1 MYKFTEEQIMI
12 RDMVREFTKNE
23 VAPYDKAMDETFSF
37 NMEVYQQIYSKLV
50 ETGLMGIHIP
60 EQYGGGGG
68 DAITSQIVVNELAKG
83 SASIA
88 LYLDANWLASDMIL
102 VHGSDEQKQKYLPL
116 AAAGKVFAFG
126 LTEAEIRA
134 EMMPESYIGRCP
146 EQVAA
151 FTAKCLDHELRCGR
165 LLSYHGEDRSRR
177 RRKGHLRFHRPQG
190 CRRSDHRQVRAQNGH
205 ERLGHLRAEL

>member
-37 NMEVYQQIYSKLV
+37 NTEIYQQIYSKLV

-126 LTEAEIRA
+126 LTEASAGSDAAGIKSIA
-134 EMMPESYIGRCP
+134 AKQDDGSYILN
-146 EQVAA
+146 AA
-151 FTAKCLDHELRCGR
+151 RPG
-165 LLSYHGEDRSRR
+165 SRTPVLPTTISSWR
-177 RRKGHLRFHRPQG
+177 RPIPTQA
-190 CRRSDHRQVRAQNGH
+190 QRAFPFSSSPRMQKV
-205 ERLGHLRAEL
+205 

>member
-88 LYLDANWLASDMIL
+88 RISSTAARPGSRTPVLPTTISSWRRPIPTQAQGASPFSSSPRM
-102 VHGSDEQKQKYLPL
+102 QK
-116 AAAGKVFAFG
+116 V
-126 LTEAEIRA
+126 
-134 EMMPESYIGRCP
+134 
-146 EQVAA
+146 
-151 FTAKCLDHELRCGR
+151 
-165 LLSYHGEDRSRR
+165 
-177 RRKGHLRFHRPQG
+177 
-190 CRRSDHRQVRAQNGH
+190 
-205 ERLGHLRAEL
+205 

>member
-68 DAITSQIVVNELAKG
+68 DAHHLSDRCQRACKG
-83 SASIA
+83 QREHRA
-88 LYLDANWLASDMIL
+88 LSRRKL
-102 VHGSDEQKQKYLPL
+102 V
-116 AAAGKVFAFG
+116 G
-126 LTEAEIRA
+126 LRHD
-134 EMMPESYIGRCP
+134 P
-146 EQVAA
+146 
-151 FTAKCLDHELRCGR
+151 
-165 LLSYHGEDRSRR
+165 RSR
-177 RRKGHLRFHRPQG
+177 Q
-190 CRRSDHRQVRAQNGH
+190 
-205 ERLGHLRAEL
+205 

>member
-37 NMEVYQQIYSKLV
+37 NTEIYQQIYSKLV

-83 SASIA
+83 QREHRA
-88 LYLDANWLASDMIL
+88 LSRRKLA
-102 VHGSDEQKQKYLPL
+102 
-116 AAAGKVFAFG
+116 G
-126 LTEAEIRA
+126 LRHD
-134 EMMPESYIGRCP
+134 P
-146 EQVAA
+146 
-151 FTAKCLDHELRCGR
+151 
-165 LLSYHGEDRSRR
+165 RSR
-177 RRKGHLRFHRPQG
+177 Q
-190 CRRSDHRQVRAQNGH
+190 
-205 ERLGHLRAEL
+205 

>member
-88 LYLDANWLASDMIL
+88 LYLDANLPMVRPSASLGTMKT
-102 VHGSDEQKQKYLPL
+102 EMPL
-116 AAAGKVFAFG
+116 APASGSVFA
-126 LTEAEIRA
+126 
-134 EMMPESYIGRCP
+134 MMR
-146 EQVAA
+146 
-151 FTAKCLDHELRCGR
+151 
-165 LLSYHGEDRSRR
+165 
-177 RRKGHLRFHRPQG
+177 
-190 CRRSDHRQVRAQNGH
+190 
-205 ERLGHLRAEL
+205 

>member
-37 NMEVYQQIYSKLV
+37 NMEIYQQIYSKLV

-88 LYLDANWLASDMIL
+88 LYLDANSAVPTPPTSSIFS
-102 VHGSDEQKQKYLPL
+102 VNSPPL
-116 AAAGKVFAFG
+116 A
-126 LTEAEIRA
+126 
-134 EMMPESYIGRCP
+134 YILPRP
-146 EQVAA
+146 H
-151 FTAKCLDHELRCGR
+151 KI
-165 LLSYHGEDRSRR
+165 LSEHVY
-177 RRKGHLRFHRPQG
+177 K
-190 CRRSDHRQVRAQNGH
+190 
-205 ERLGHLRAEL
+205 